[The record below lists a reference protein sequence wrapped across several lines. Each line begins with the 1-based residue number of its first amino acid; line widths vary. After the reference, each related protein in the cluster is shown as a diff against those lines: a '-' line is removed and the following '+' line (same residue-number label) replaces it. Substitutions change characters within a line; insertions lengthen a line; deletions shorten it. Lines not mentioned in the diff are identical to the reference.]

1 MAHLPSLFV
10 VLCFV
15 RLLNAAFTLATNYD
29 DNVVQERANK
39 TWCYYPAAGQ
49 TRDVSC
55 TGDFTMVSQVHLNTT
70 TSIGYYAPDNSRY
83 GGAEWPV
90 PQVNPGRVTLCVSGR
105 AQDGTYQ
112 TACMFVTAD
121 NSLPIS
127 GGCWIAVG
135 QTTVTDG
142 CYEPGQLAYTTSSRL
157 PFDATSTPSYTF
169 TPSATSPFHTTS
181 TPSSTLISSAASLSQ
196 PIGKPRGEHYSL
208 SYLM

>member
-1 MAHLPSLFV
+1 MANLPSLFV
-10 VLCFV
+10 VLCCV
-15 RLLNAAFTLATNYD
+15 HLLNAAFTLPTSYTE
-29 DNVVQERANK
+29 NVVQETANK

-105 AQDGTYQ
+105 AQDGSYQ

-127 GGCWIAVG
+127 GGCWIAVA
-135 QTTVTDG
+135 QKTVTDG
-142 CYEPGQLAYTTSSRL
+142 CYVPGQLPYTTSSSL
-157 PFDATSTPSYTF
+157 PFDATSTPGSSFTPSF
-169 TPSATSPFHTTS
+169 TPSATSP
-181 TPSSTLISSAASLSQ
+181 SQ
-196 PIGKPRGEHYSL
+196 PIGKPRGEHYGL
-208 SYLM
+208 SYLI